1 MSKEIQNLV
10 QFAVAGDVDS
20 FGELATR
27 YYAALVSIAYAICGD
42 RHLAEDAAQ
51 EALARAMVRL
61 RTLERLDRFGPWL
74 CRICRNVAYDMLA
87 RKAREA
93 SSEDISRVRQPA
105 GGDDDTGAVK
115 EAVAA
120 LSGPARELVILRY
133 YNDLSYEQISE
144 VLGISKAA
152 INGRLTRAKRKLAAY
167 LKRHGY
173 PETSK

>member
-10 QFAVAGDVDS
+10 RSAVAGDLDS

-27 YYAALVSIAYAICGD
+27 YYAAMVSIAYAICGD

-51 EALARAMVRL
+51 EALARALVRL
-61 RTLERLDRFGPWL
+61 QTLQRPDRFGPWL
-74 CRICRNVAYDMLA
+74 CRICRNVAHDMLA
-87 RKAREA
+87 HRARQA
-93 SSEDISRVRQPA
+93 SNEDISRVRQPV
-105 GGDDDTGAVK
+105 GTDDDTGPVK

-120 LSGPARELVILRY
+120 LSEPARELVILRY

-144 VLGISKAA
+144 VLGISRAA